1 MRGGQRAPMAPSQE
15 NWGLARVGWR
25 GCCGGRVPSFLEQK
39 QPPPPTLRR
48 RRGPARGQVP
58 SRALKITAGN

>member
-39 QPPPPTLRR
+39 QPPPPLSGAGGARHVGR
-48 RRGPARGQVP
+48 CHPAP
-58 SRALKITAGN
+58 